1 MRTAIYVY
9 SSSPGAQVEFSVSS
23 DAVVSKYETPTSESK
38 VVVND
43 NGKCT
48 LTTGIYKVV
57 SSTPVGIQSLPGNLV
72 DYDVVAVTSDKD
84 PWPEPPARFQALFS
98 DVSTVIL
105 RAFLPAGS
113 GAFGASA
120 NDQPPR

>member
-9 SSSPGAQVEFSVSS
+9 SSNPDAALEFSVSS

-38 VVVND
+38 VAINSE
-43 NGKCT
+43 GKYS
-48 LTTGIYKVV
+48 LKTGIYKVV
-57 SSTPVGIQSLPGNLV
+57 ASSPPGVLPLAGNLI

-84 PWPEPPARFQALFS
+84 PWPEPPARFQAVFS
-98 DVSTVIL
+98 GVSTATL

-120 NDQPPR
+120 NDK